1 MATHITD
8 LKNSVDGGLSLA
20 PAVRTT
26 SANGTAVDL
35 LTTDGGGFA
44 VIQTGVITDGSH
56 NVKLQEGDKSDGSD
70 AADITGATQAIASTD
85 GSKEFLVN
93 FRRSKRYVR
102 AVTTVGGSPS
112 TGGIVGVSVYAM
124 RKAG

>member
-1 MATHITD
+1 MATDIND

-35 LTTDGGGFA
+35 ITTDGGGFA
-44 VIQTGVITDGSH
+44 VVQTGTLTDASH
-56 NVKLQEGDKSDGSD
+56 NISLEEGDKSDGSD
-70 AADITGATQAIASTD
+70 AVAITGATQAIAATD
-85 GSKEFLVN
+85 DNKQFLIS

-102 AVTTVGGSPS
+102 AVTTLVGAT
-112 TGGIVGVSVYAM
+112 TGGIVGVSIYAM

>member
-1 MATHITD
+1 MATWIND
-8 LKNSVDGGLSLA
+8 LKNSVGGGLSLA

-44 VIQTGVITDGSH
+44 VVQTGTLTDGSH
-56 NVKLQEGDKSDGSD
+56 NISLQEGDNSDGSD
-70 AADITGATQAIASTD
+70 AVAITGATQAIAATD
-85 GSKEFLVN
+85 DNTQFLIS

-102 AVTTVGGSPS
+102 AVTTLANAT